1 MGHWNGPRH
10 GHGHLLG
17 GWGFGLLALL
27 MLLVLVVLVLAAVA
41 LVRHLSRTS
50 RNARPVPPGSWGPGA
65 EAGPPRRAVAP
76 TAEHLLAERFARGE
90 IDTDEYRRRLEVL
103 RSAGGPG
110 GGAASGA
117 GEGGAGEPP
126 GGG

>member
-10 GHGHLLG
+10 GHGHVLG
-17 GWGFGLLALL
+17 GWGYGLLAVV
-27 MLLVLVVLVLAAVA
+27 LLVALVVLVLAAVA

-50 RNARPVPPGSWGPGA
+50 RSARPVPPGAWGPGVGA
-65 EAGPPRRAVAP
+65 GSAGPPRRAVSP

-90 IDTDEYRRRLEVL
+90 IDAEEYRRRLDVL
-103 RSAGGPG
+103 RGADGP
-110 GGAASGA
+110 